1 MKESIC
7 TSYLKKNKKYNSM
20 IYATTIPQI
29 TVKHSLLSPLN
40 ETLKYKFITW
50 FYKYLYSVYSII
62 TPRFASFSMLKA
74 KGLNTVG
81 KWQQVA
87 KPSPVMVNSLK
98 ILTIMNQCCRVHL
111 KFFGRLAFRR

>member
-1 MKESIC
+1 MKQPIC
-7 TSYLKKNKKYNSM
+7 TSYLKKEQEFFNDLCNYN
-20 IYATTIPQI
+20 TTNNSV
-29 TVKHSLLSPLN
+29 TLNFMSPFN
-40 ETLKYKFITW
+40 ETKITW

-74 KGLNTVG
+74 KDLNTVG
-81 KWQQVA
+81 KWQNL
-87 KPSPVMVNSLK
+87 VNSLK